1 MENFRLARAR
11 LLREFH
17 FLFFFF
23 SFLFFVFCFGLF
35 LFRYMTL
42 AAILFI
48 FCAIN
53 ATRPRRGDSNF
64 EGKKTHPLFVSFLFF
79 FFLIPRDKSH

>member
-1 MENFRLARAR
+1 MIRGKFSP
-11 LLREFH
+11 RESSASSGVSF
-17 FLFFFF
+17 FVFFF

-64 EGKKTHPLFVSFLFF
+64 EGKKTHPLFVSFFF
-79 FFLIPRDKSH
+79 FFFF